1 VDGWGLHNYWYPLSK
16 IYLKYNPI
24 NILIYWHPRM
34 TRSIQLSSYDFLFHT
49 SLKMRKHKDQIPL
62 VIHHNE

>member
-1 VDGWGLHNYWYPLSK
+1 M
-16 IYLKYNPI
+16 
-24 NILIYWHPRM
+24 YWHHRV
-34 TRSIQLSSYDFLFHT
+34 TRSIKLSSYDFLFHM